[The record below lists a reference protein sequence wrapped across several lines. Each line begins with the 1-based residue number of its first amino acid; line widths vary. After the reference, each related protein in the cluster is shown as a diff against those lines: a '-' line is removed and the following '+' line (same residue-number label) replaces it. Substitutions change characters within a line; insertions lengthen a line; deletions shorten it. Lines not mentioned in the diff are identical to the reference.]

1 MSTLLLH
8 NYFQIDGLIKSFWWL
23 LLTISLQFTIDIHS
37 QLPNITTNYNLLQ
50 LIGNY
55 WILPSGS
62 RSLVTPYSLSITWKA
77 KSILSRTCL
86 LSSFFQSTRSGR
98 FRWIMAL
105 KARPSLQD
113 RVKSST
119 LTPGYRWVVFWAHR
133 NNASLAE
140 TSSCPTTMSEIWK
153 RESILNNPYVKNA
166 TFLIQSR
173 AQS

>member
-1 MSTLLLH
+1 M
-8 NYFQIDGLIKSFWWL
+8 
-23 LLTISLQFTIDIHS
+23 IDIHS
-37 QLPNITTNYNLLQ
+37 QLPIIATYCNLLYF
-50 LIGNY
+50 Y

-153 RESILNNPYVKNA
+153 RESILNDPYAKNKTRPDFNFA
-166 TFLIQSR
+166 LFGEAVNSNEKCCLWKGVFRFKSL
-173 AQS
+173 

>member
-1 MSTLLLH
+1 MSLTAIILQLTFTLNSQLLL
-8 NYFQIDGLIKSFWWL
+8 LIA
-23 LLTISLQFTIDIHS
+23 I
-37 QLPNITTNYNLLQ
+37 YCNLLYF
-50 LIGNY
+50 Y

-153 RESILNNPYVKNA
+153 RESILNNPYAKKKKNN
-166 TFLIQSR
+166 FLEKTVVFFIWKWLF
-173 AQS
+173 